1 MHRPVMPL
9 IATAR
14 LSATMSIQPQ
24 RRGRPVVAPN
34 SCAALADALAD
45 LVVELG
51 RERAAADARGV
62 GLGDAEHVVDRVG
75 ADAGAGERAA
85 DRWCC

>member
-1 MHRPVMPL
+1 
-9 IATAR
+9 
-14 LSATMSIQPQ
+14 MSIQPQ
-24 RRGRPVVAPN
+24 RRGRPVVAPY
-34 SCAALADALAD
+34 SCAAVADALAD
-45 LVVELG
+45 FVVEFG

-85 DRWCC
+85 DRGVATR